1 MTREAKNRGSG
12 TRTRGRKTLVLL
24 AVIAVLAAV
33 GVLASR
39 HIGRSFSSLTLAFDV
54 EGFVGS
60 QLKGIV
66 NSHLRPELSFTT
78 IAYEAPGTVRLDGVT
93 LVTPEGI
100 TILDARALTVTLA
113 EVPRRDRP
121 IKIERVALE
130 RGVVRL
136 VDDGD
141 GGFAGF
147 SRMTEGTPRGEEV
160 EEEFRLSNVLVLRR
174 VVLDGIDIEY
184 LGADGSPPI
193 RLDGLSASMD
203 VEPDPADGPG
213 WYELAFDS
221 GRSPGLTLDVAGRLN
236 LDTFDT
242 VVDSLHARIDASPE
256 TIGSLPGPLASL
268 LESYEIRGRLGAT
281 GSGTLNLRD
290 PASGTATL
298 AVRGDD
304 LNVAFGEYRAPVEA
318 LSIESKLLGGVLSI
332 QPASASL
339 HSGSVRAG
347 ADIDLTSTGRPTRG
361 EWRVEGID
369 LSEFLRSRP
378 SEGAPPRLAGIVTGS
393 GTVSTSL
400 ATLNESLSGEGEVR
414 IENGRLVMLPGLTLL
429 SDLINRGSRAS
440 GDASS
445 NHRATAR
452 FSLQPGGARISES
465 EVVTNTIAARGTG
478 FVGFDRTLDLR
489 VNAGPLEK
497 LQSMLGPIG
506 NLLGRVTDRL
516 VTYTIRGTFDD
527 PRVRVAPLGI
537 D

>member
-1 MTREAKNRGSG
+1 MTREAKTKSG
-12 TRTRGRKTLVLL
+12 RARTRGRKIVGLL
-24 AVIAVLAAV
+24 AVIAVLVVA
-33 GVLASR
+33 GVLAPR
-39 HIGRSFSSLTLAFDV
+39 FVGRSISSLSLAFDV

-78 IAYEAPGTVRLDGVT
+78 IAYDAPGTVRLEGVT
-93 LVTPEGI
+93 LVTPEGV

-121 IKIERVALE
+121 IKIERVVLE
-130 RGVVRL
+130 RGVIHL
-136 VDDGD
+136 IADGE

-147 SRMTEGTPRGEEV
+147 SRMTSREPGRTV

-174 VVLDGIDIEY
+174 VELDRIDIEY
-184 LGADGSPPI
+184 VGSDGSRPI
-193 RLDGLSASMD
+193 RLDGLTAAMD
-203 VEPDPADGPG
+203 VEPDPGDDPG
-213 WYELAFDS
+213 WYSLAFDS

-242 VVDSLHARIDASPE
+242 VVDSLHAGIDASPE
-256 TIGSLPGPLASL
+256 TIGTLPGPLASF
-268 LESYEIRGRLGAT
+268 LETYEVRGRLDAT
-281 GSGTLNLRD
+281 GSGRLNLRD

-318 LSIESKLLGGVLSI
+318 LSIDSKLGGGALTI
-332 QPASASL
+332 EPANASL
-339 HSGSVRAG
+339 HSGGVRVG
-347 ADIDLTSTGRPTRG
+347 AHVDLTSPGRPTRG
-361 EWRVEGID
+361 EWRVDGVN

-378 SEGAPPRLAGIVTGS
+378 TEGAPPRLAGIVTGS
-393 GTVSTSL
+393 GTVSTML
-400 ATLNESLSGEGEVR
+400 ATPNESLSGEGEVR
-414 IENGRLVMLPGLTLL
+414 VENGRLVMLPGLTLL
-429 SDLINRGSRAS
+429 SDVINRGSRAS
-440 GDASS
+440 GDTSS
-445 NHRATAR
+445 NHRATAL
-452 FSLQPGGARISES
+452 FSLEAGGARIRES
-465 EVVTNTIAARGTG
+465 EVVTNTVAARGTG

-516 VTYTIRGTFDD
+516 VTYTVRGTFDD